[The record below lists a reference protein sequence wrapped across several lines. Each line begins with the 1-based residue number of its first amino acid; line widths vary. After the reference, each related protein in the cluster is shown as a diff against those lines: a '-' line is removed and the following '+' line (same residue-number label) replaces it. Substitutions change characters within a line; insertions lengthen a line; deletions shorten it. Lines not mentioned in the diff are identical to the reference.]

1 MSMYSTDQLEK
12 GQEAFEQIL
21 ISIAKHDT
29 IPSNFHELSELPVEI
44 QDPDRVDVTYI
55 KKIGELTA
63 QDLRAYVRS
72 EEFKDA
78 EEGTTNDR

>member
-1 MSMYSTDQLEK
+1 MSMYSTEQLEK
-12 GQEAFEQIL
+12 GQKAFEQIL

-44 QDPDRVDVTYI
+44 QDPDRAGVII

-63 QDLRAYVRS
+63 QDFRAYVRS
-72 EEFKDA
+72 EEFKAA
-78 EEGTTNDR
+78 EEGNVNDL